1 MIFSSVYDSRRTI
14 TSISPFFCD
23 RKALQALN
31 PGSHIHIRLSMIG
44 QNLNSP
50 EDQRQ
55 SPQNLSTSHTNSGA
69 GQTNKKTKTTIT
81 NKASS
86 TLVLQ
91 ILFNHHILWV
101 LGDHCQD
108 LFPLAHPA
116 SSPGSQVF
124 CGRIYMIWESSVPI
138 PSWIWFCRLPPRH
151 FLRMSLYEID
161 TVFIFPEYSPCLSIK
176 FFQF

>member
-1 MIFSSVYDSRRTI
+1 MFSVTRESKCLMIFSSVYDSRRTI

-31 PGSHIHIRLSMIG
+31 PGSHIHIRLETLSMIG

-50 EDQRQ
+50 EDQ

-91 ILFNHHILWV
+91 ILFNHHILRV
-101 LGDHCQD
+101 LGDHRQD

-124 CGRIYMIWESSVPI
+124 CGRIYMI
-138 PSWIWFCRLPPRH
+138 
-151 FLRMSLYEID
+151 
-161 TVFIFPEYSPCLSIK
+161 
-176 FFQF
+176 